1 MKEQEDGIRNE
12 NQRYQTEITE
22 FQNSHDAKIEELNKN
37 LSDIDKKYASILN
50 DYQNKLSQIEKEN
63 QSAIEQL
70 DNEKSEID
78 GMKSS
83 GQITISEWN
92 KKR

>member
-1 MKEQEDGIRNE
+1 M
-12 NQRYQTEITE
+12 
-22 FQNSHDAKIEELNKN
+22 NKN

-50 DYQNKLSQIEKEN
+50 DYQNKLSQIENEN
-63 QSAIEQL
+63 STAIEQL

-83 GQITISEWN
+83 GQITVAEWN
-92 KKR
+92 KRRYELDVKYYDQ

>member
-1 MKEQEDGIRNE
+1 M
-12 NQRYQTEITE
+12 
-22 FQNSHDAKIEELNKN
+22 NKN

-50 DYQNKLSQIEKEN
+50 DYQTRLSQIEKEN
-63 QSAIEQL
+63 STAIEQL

-83 GQITISEWN
+83 GKITVAEWN
-92 KKR
+92 RKRYDLD

>member
-1 MKEQEDGIRNE
+1 M
-12 NQRYQTEITE
+12 
-22 FQNSHDAKIEELNKN
+22 NKN

-63 QSAIEQL
+63 STAIEQL

-83 GQITISEWN
+83 GQITVAEWN
-92 KKR
+92 KKRYELDEKYYDQ